1 MCGIVGI
8 LRLESG
14 AAPIDPL
21 LLTAMRDSMLHRGP
35 DGCGLWLDEEGVVGL
50 GHRRLAIID
59 LDTRSSQP
67 MVSPDGQFVLS
78 FNGEIYNH
86 AEVRAELEAAGVRGW
101 RTTSDTEV
109 LLLAFQHWGISCL
122 DRMRGMFAF
131 ALWDSAEKSLWLVRD
146 RIGVKPLYY
155 AHRDG
160 RLVFASEIKAI
171 ITDPAQPRDM
181 DETSLFH
188 FLSLMTAPAP
198 RTMFHGISKLPG
210 GCWLKAQPG
219 RALEI
224 HRYWDA
230 WDEAALVG
238 DHDEDEFVE
247 RLKGE
252 IETAVR
258 YRGVSDVPVGVFLSG
273 GIDSSTNAALF
284 AKSQINKPKT
294 FTVGYEGENLSYENE
309 FQYARLMA
317 EQINSEHHERRLT
330 LDQLVES
337 MPRLVHLQDEPIAD
351 PVCFP
356 LLSVSQLA
364 RENGVVVAQVGE
376 GADELFAGYPG
387 WHRLLR
393 LNHAVETFGKSAAG
407 LVALALHAAGKG
419 DGQLMEALRRKR
431 RGEPIFWSGAEIFA
445 GPRKDRLLSERMKL
459 LFKGRSSAEA
469 VEEILTRF
477 NAKAREKSALNW
489 MTYVDLHLRLPE
501 LLLMRVDKMSMG
513 TSLECRE
520 PFLDHKLVGLA
531 LAMPAAMKLKGGT
544 PKHMLKRAVRG
555 LIPDILIDRK
565 KQGFGVPV
573 QDWFL
578 QKLGPII
585 RTEIDAFL
593 AATDVLDRNE
603 VARLF
608 ARRDGV
614 SLWFLYN
621 LAAWHRHFIRE
632 WRGQYR
638 PGA

>member
-21 LLTAMRDSMLHRGP
+21 LLAAMRDSVAHRGP
-35 DGCGLWLDEEGVVGL
+35 DGAGLWLDAEGLVGF

-59 LDTRSSQP
+59 LDSRASQP
-67 MVSPDGQFVLS
+67 MATPDGQFVLC

-86 AEVRAELEAAGVRGW
+86 KEVRAELEAVGVRGW

-109 LLLAFQHWGISCL
+109 LLLAFRQWGLSCL
-122 DRMRGMFAF
+122 DRLRGMFAF
-131 ALWDSAEKSLWLVRD
+131 ALWDNVEKSLWLVRD

-155 AHRDG
+155 AQRDG
-160 RLVFASEIKAI
+160 ELSFASEIKAL
-171 ITDPAQPRDM
+171 ITDPRQPREM

-198 RTMFHGISKLPG
+198 GTMFQNISKLPG

-219 RALEI
+219 RDLKLG
-224 HRYWDA
+224 RYWDA

-238 DHDEDEFVE
+238 EHNEADFVE
-247 RLKGE
+247 RLKSELE
-252 IETAVR
+252 IAVR

-284 AKSQINKPKT
+284 AKSQTTRPKT
-294 FTVGYEGENLSYENE
+294 FTVGYSGDNRSYQNE
-309 FQYARLMA
+309 FAYARMMA
-317 EQINSEHHERRLT
+317 DQIGSEHHEMELT
-330 LDQLVES
+330 LDQLVDV
-337 MPRLVHLQDEPIAD
+337 MPRLIHLQDEPIAD

-356 LLSVSQLA
+356 VLSVSKLA
-364 RENGVVVAQVGE
+364 RDNGVIVAQVGE
-376 GADELFAGYPG
+376 GADELFAGYPN

-393 LNHAVETFGKSAAG
+393 LNRAIDNFGSTAAG
-407 LVALALHAAGKG
+407 MARLGLSVAGKG
-419 DGQLMEALRRKR
+419 DGQLAEALKRKQ
-431 RGEPIFWSGAEIFA
+431 RGEPIFWSGAEIFSGA
-445 GPRKDRLLSERMKL
+445 RKERILSVRMKAA
-459 LFKGRSSAEA
+459 FRGRSSAEA
-469 VEEILTRF
+469 VGEILTRF
-477 NAKAREKSALNW
+477 NAKALEKSTLNW
-489 MTYVDLHLRLPE
+489 MTYVDVNLRLPE

-513 TSLECRE
+513 VGLECRE

-531 LAMPAAMKLKGGT
+531 LAMPSAMKLQGGT
-544 PKHMLKRAVRG
+544 PKYMLKKAVRG
-555 LIPDILIDRK
+555 LIPDALIDRR

-578 QKLGPII
+578 HRLGPIM
-585 RTEIDAFL
+585 REEITAFL
-593 AATDVLDRNE
+593 TATDVLDPRG
-603 VARLF
+603 VDDLF

-614 SLWFLYN
+614 SLWWLYN
-621 LAAWHRHFIRE
+621 LAAWHRHFIRD

-638 PGA
+638 PAA